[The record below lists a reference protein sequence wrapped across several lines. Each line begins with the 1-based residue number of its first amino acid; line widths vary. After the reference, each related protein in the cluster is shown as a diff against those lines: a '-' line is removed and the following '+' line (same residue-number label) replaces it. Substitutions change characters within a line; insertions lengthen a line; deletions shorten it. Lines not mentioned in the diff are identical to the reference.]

1 MAARTLGECVSRD
14 RRSDAPALRA
24 GAREYDYRR
33 FCTTAWKTGN
43 LLRNEGVRSGMT
55 VAVADDPAPE
65 AVLSFYGAA
74 LLGAAVGFGPDALG
88 DRTKALVVPAADLE
102 GYDAGPRTRQVAYGG
117 EPADPSVAYFERDVW
132 SENPTEPPD
141 RVDADDPLLWTPG
154 RTYTHEEILDA
165 ARAAATEWDLEA
177 GEEVAVRGPFTHPG
191 VVAAGL
197 VAPVLAG
204 AVVRLPGRRGERD
217 EGDAGDYAVGG
228 DGPEPSL
235 DPDAVLR

>member
-1 MAARTLGECVSRD
+1 MTVRTLGDAVTRD

-24 GAREYDYRR
+24 GGRAYDYRR

-74 LLGAAVGFGPDALG
+74 LLGAVVGFGPDAL
-88 DRTKALVVPAADLE
+88 DERTKALVVPAATLDD
-102 GYDAGPRTRQVAYGG
+102 YDAGPRTRRIGYGS

-141 RVDADDPLLWTPG
+141 RVDPGDALLRTPDG
-154 RTYTHEEILDA
+154 TRSHDEVLDA
-165 ARAAATEWDLEA
+165 ARWVADEWDLGP
-177 GEEVAVRGPFTHPG
+177 GESVAVRSSFSHPG
-191 VVAAGL
+191 TVAAGL

-204 AVVRLPGRRGERD
+204 AVVLLAGEDD
-217 EGDAGDYAVGG
+217 EGDYAVGEG
-228 DGPEPSL
+228 GPEPTV
-235 DPDAVLR
+235 DPDAVL

>member
-1 MAARTLGECVSRD
+1 MTARTLGDAVTRD

-24 GAREYDYRR
+24 GGRAYDYRR
-33 FCTTAWKTGN
+33 FCTTAWKVGN
-43 LLRNEGVRSGMT
+43 LLRNEGVRSDMT

-88 DRTKALVVPAADLE
+88 DRTKALVVPTADL
-102 GYDAGPRTRQVAYGG
+102 GDYDAGPRTRRVGYGG

-141 RVDADDPLLWTPG
+141 RVAPDDGLLWTHD
-154 RTYTHEEILDA
+154 RTWTHGEVLDA
-165 ARAAATEWDLEA
+165 ARAVAEDWGLAPGD
-177 GEEVAVRGPFTHPG
+177 EVAVRSSFARAGT
-191 VVAAGL
+191 VAAGL

-204 AVVRLPGRRGERD
+204 AVVLIPD
-217 EGDAGDYAVGG
+217 ETDQGDYAVGEG
-228 DGPEPSL
+228 GPEPSVGPG
-235 DPDAVLR
+235 DVLG